1 MDQSKDTYDV
11 AAARILRRLAEE
23 DGIEFVSS
31 YGVSSLTNPLS
42 MFLLNLESDDRA
54 AALADF
60 LLEKDEVADL
70 FASDEVLE
78 EVLKQEWDGL
88 LNRRSGADGGARKAP
103 KPKPKEVHGARN
115 EELEARLAR
124 EPDNVELYLVYGD
137 WLQEQGDPL
146 GELVTRQAAV
156 AFVPDEQEHRKA
168 AMQYLREHESYLV
181 GGLARYRQ
189 AVRIDWH
196 LGFIWSAKLWTEV
209 ITEDPLQGRVLL
221 EWLLGLPT
229 ARFLR
234 ELWLGPLDH
243 EGLEQYRPMLEVLLT
258 AERPALRSLHVGVVD
273 GSLVP
278 GSGTDG
284 GDLRPVGR
292 RLPELRRLEV
302 RVGHTQLTGLELPR
316 LEELAL
322 ELDSATKESLEA
334 LGESSLPE
342 LARLELS
349 LSGYRLE
356 TRDLDQL
363 APLLHPGRLPKLRQ
377 LSLRVNETGDALVEL
392 LTASPLL
399 EQLEQLDLSSSGL
412 TDDGA
417 RALVEQAPR
426 LGGLSRLDVSRNWL
440 SVEAVDLLAGIAGPE
455 ISAGDQEEP
464 DEGYDDDLEDI
475 SDDGDGEP
483 YDEIME

>member
-11 AAARILRRLAEE
+11 AAARILMRLAEE

-31 YGVSSLTNPLS
+31 YGVASLTNPLS
-42 MFLLNLESDDRA
+42 AFLLNLESDGRA
-54 AALADF
+54 AALAEF
-60 LLEKDEVADL
+60 LVEKDEVADL

-88 LNRRSGADGGARKAP
+88 ANRGAAEKADKKAT
-103 KPKPKEVHGARN
+103 KPKKSVFGARN
-115 EELEARLAR
+115 EELEARLAL

-146 GELVTRQAAV
+146 GELVARQAAV
-156 AFVPDEQEHRKA
+156 AFVPDEQDHRKA

-196 LGFIWSAKLWTEV
+196 MGFIWSAKLWTEV
-209 ITEDPLQGRVLL
+209 ITEEELQGRVLL
-221 EWLLGLPT
+221 DWLLGLPT

-243 EGLEQYRPMLEVLLT
+243 EGLEQYRAMLEVLLAT
-258 AERPALRSLHVGVVD
+258 SRPALRSLHVGVVD

-292 RLPELRRLEV
+292 MLPELRQLEV
-302 RVGHTQLTGLELPR
+302 RVGHAQLTGLELPK
-316 LEELAL
+316 LEGLAL
-322 ELDSATKESLEA
+322 ELDSATKETLEA
-334 LGESSLPE
+334 LGESGLPE

-356 TRDLDQL
+356 TRDLVKL
-363 APLLHPGRLPKLRQ
+363 VPLFDASRIPKLRQ

-392 LTASPLL
+392 LASSAVLA
-399 EQLEQLDLSSSGL
+399 QLEQLDLSSCGL
-412 TDDGA
+412 TDEGA
-417 RALVEQAPR
+417 QVIVKNAERYS
-426 LGGLSRLDVSRNWL
+426 GLARLDVSRNWL
-440 SVEAVDLLAGIAGPE
+440 SDDAVDRLTTISGPE
-455 ISAGDQEEP
+455 IAAGDQEEP
-464 DEGYDDDLEDI
+464 DEGFDDDLSEDV
-475 SDDGDGEP
+475 SDDGEH